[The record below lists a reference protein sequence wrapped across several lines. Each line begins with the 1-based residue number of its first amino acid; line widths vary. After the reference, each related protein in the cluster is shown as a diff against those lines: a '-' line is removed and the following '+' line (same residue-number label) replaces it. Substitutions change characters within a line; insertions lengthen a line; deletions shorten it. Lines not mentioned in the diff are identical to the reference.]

1 MRFLQ
6 IGRGDALEFIF
17 TARHLLCKG
26 QTARRSMGIPD
37 MPTLDLRQLA
47 HPERWLTCTL
57 GAGGFDV

>member
-1 MRFLQ
+1 MRFIQ

-47 HPERWLTCTL
+47 HPERWL
-57 GAGGFDV
+57 